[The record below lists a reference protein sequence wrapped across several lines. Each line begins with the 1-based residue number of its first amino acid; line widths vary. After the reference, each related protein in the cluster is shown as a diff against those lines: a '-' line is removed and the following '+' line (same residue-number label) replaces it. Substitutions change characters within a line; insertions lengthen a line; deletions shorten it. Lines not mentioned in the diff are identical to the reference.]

1 MSSVILRLPQLKTK
15 VGLSRSSIYAAIAL
29 GRFPPPIHLGPRSRG
44 WLESDVEAWVRQ
56 QVESSRAS
64 VRAAS
69 SDGCDTCSRRSAG
82 AESEVRR

>member
-1 MSSVILRLPQLKTK
+1 MSSFILRLPQVKIK

-29 GRFPPPIHLGPRSRG
+29 GRFPAAIPLGPRARG
-44 WLESDVEAWVRQ
+44 WLESDVEAWLRQ
-56 QVESSRAS
+56 QVELSRAS

-69 SDGCDTCSRRSAG
+69 SVGCDTCSRRSAG